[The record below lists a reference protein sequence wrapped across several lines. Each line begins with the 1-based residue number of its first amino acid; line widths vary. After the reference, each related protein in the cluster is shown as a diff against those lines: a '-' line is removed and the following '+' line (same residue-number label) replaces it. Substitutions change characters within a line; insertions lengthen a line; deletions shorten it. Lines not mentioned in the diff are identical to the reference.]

1 MDFLFYFN
9 SFDFLITLFL
19 VIFTILG
26 IVKGFYQEFISIG
39 IWIVSII
46 VAWIFRYF
54 PQEFIEGI
62 ISDKEMQ
69 EMFSFLLIFIIAFI
83 FFRIIGKAII
93 KGINSMQ
100 KSAMDRI
107 LGSFIGFS
115 KGFLLTITIFL
126 LSDEYIMSK
135 SWWKSSYLADNIYE
149 SAELLGGLVGKVPY
163 KEIKEIQVDKKL
175 LESD

>member
-1 MDFLFYFN
+1 MVYGL
-9 SFDFLITLFL
+9 LLL
-19 VIFTILG
+19 LLL
-26 IVKGFYQEFISIG
+26 
-39 IWIVSII
+39 
-46 VAWIFRYF
+46 RYF

-69 EMFSFLLIFIIAFI
+69 EMFSFLLIFIIVFI

-163 KEIKEIQVDKKL
+163 KEIKEIQVDEKL
-175 LESD
+175 LERD